1 MRSEDRL
8 LKALFGEPRFW
19 ASYEEMAV
27 AAEKLRSD
35 YEKLKEDVIE
45 KDKLLEYL
53 KDQIGQ

>member
-8 LKALFGEPRFW
+8 LKALFGDPRFW

-35 YEKLKEDVIE
+35 YEKLKEDMIE

>member
-35 YEKLKEDVIE
+35 YEKLKEDMIE

>member
-1 MRSEDRL
+1 
-8 LKALFGEPRFW
+8 
-19 ASYEEMAV
+19 MAV